1 MSIMTRR
8 KVLVLNKSWS
18 PVAVINL
25 ERAMGL
31 ITSTYKNDEP
41 KAKILDPTQDF
52 QLFTWDDWADLIPRD
67 GEEVISS
74 VKRSF
79 RIPEIVLLSKYN
91 KLPQQ
96 RVHFSRR
103 TIYRRDNNQ
112 CQYCGSC
119 PGTPDLSI
127 EHILPRSRGGKTT
140 WENCVIAC
148 TDCNRRKADRTP
160 EEAGMKLLKKP
171 TKPKF
176 SFFKGDYR
184 CKSWESILGICYWSV
199 ELKNDMD

>member
-25 ERAMGL
+25 ERAIGL
-31 ITSTYKNDEP
+31 VTSTYKNNEP
-41 KAKILDPTQDF
+41 KAEILDPTQDF
-52 QLFTWDDWADLIPRD
+52 QRFTWADWSELIPKD
-67 GEEVISS
+67 GEEVINSA
-74 VKRSF
+74 KRSF

-96 RVHFSRR
+96 RIHFSRR
-103 TIYRRDNNQ
+103 TIYRRDNNI

-119 PGTPDLSI
+119 PGTPELSI
-127 EHILPRSRGGKTT
+127 DHILPRSRGGKTT
-140 WENCVIAC
+140 WENCVIC
-148 TDCNRRKADRTP
+148 CCSCNRKKADKTP

-171 TKPKF
+171 VRPKF
-176 SFFKGDYR
+176 SFYKGEYR
-184 CKSWESILGICYWSV
+184 CKSWESILGLAYWNV
-199 ELKNDMD
+199 ELENDIN